1 MTEKTKPA
9 LFLVVKIYPRLD
21 MLTEAEAQLHR
32 MCAASMT
39 EEGCV
44 FMHLVQA
51 DSAALGE
58 DSAAAGDEDEAET
71 WVMLEQFTS
80 RAAWDAHMLTAHNL
94 EGNAALEPMLR
105 QPSDLGL
112 YRAK

>member
-1 MTEKTKPA
+1 MTQKTESA
-9 LFLVVKIYPRLD
+9 LFLVVKIYPRPDKLA
-21 MLTEAEAQLHR
+21 EAEAQLHR
-32 MCAASMT
+32 MRATSMT

-58 DSAAAGDEDEAET
+58 DSAAAGDEDET